1 MMMSDGK
8 SHPPHITD
16 TLPTIKKIKEEHRMN
31 KQPKPDSKKYTD
43 LISEIQKGQIKI
55 PKFQRDFVWSI
66 EKTAKLLDSIL
77 KGYPIGTF
85 ILWETNERLNDIKN
99 IGNLVLPPV
108 PDDIKVQ
115 YVLDGQQRITS
126 LYAAFL
132 GASIQKEGEK
142 KITNYSSI
150 YVDLEGDIDNN
161 DEQIIVSEM
170 PETKNISLKDLL
182 NSKYSDLRENFS
194 NDDIDKIQEYKET
207 FTSYDFSTV
216 VLRKEDIDSAIEVF
230 TRINTGGQ
238 TLTLFEIMSAKTYD
252 EEQNFDMQDRF
263 QKLLKELENSSK
275 YNTISSTVILNVLG
289 LILSKNKEC
298 KRKVVLQLNKQRIID
313 VWDDV
318 ISALKDSIDYFRSV
332 YRIPVSALLPYD
344 ALLVPFSYFFYH
356 QKENPK
362 GNQIKYLE
370 EFFWRLSLSYRYSSS
385 TESKL
390 AQDIKRIDQ
399 ILNGERPNYDDIKVS
414 LNTPK
419 DLIDTGFSA
428 GSSYC
433 KAVLCLLAYYEPKD
447 FQNNGKVI
455 LDNSWLKMANS
466 RNYHHFFPKSYL
478 KKRGISNENSIV
490 NITLVGADLN
500 KRKIRAKAPSIY
512 IQDFMDENDG
522 LQKSIKSHLI
532 NSIDD
537 FGIHSDDYAVF
548 LDKRSTA
555 IFNALRNRIDLKNDD
570 LNVDTELKKL
580 IIRDED
586 EKLEMKSTL
595 RYDLREGKV
604 NKKLEYV
611 IAKTISAFLNSEGG
625 VLIIGVDDSKN
636 VLGLDK
642 DIDTLSK
649 KDIDGFELHLR
660 NIIKKHLGSSFEKY
674 LKVTFPSI
682 DEMTICKIQVLQS
695 GKPVFATHE
704 GKDSFYV
711 RIGNSSIPKNREE
724 QSEYI
729 KLHWK

>member
-1 MMMSDGK
+1 
-8 SHPPHITD
+8 
-16 TLPTIKKIKEEHRMN
+16 MN

-66 EKTAKLLDSIL
+66 DKTAKLLDSIL

-108 PDDIKVQ
+108 PDDVKVQ

-142 KITNYSSI
+142 KITNYGSI
-150 YVDLEGDIDNN
+150 FVDLEGDIDNN
-161 DEQIIVSEM
+161 DEQIIVSEQ

-182 NSKYSDLRENFS
+182 NSKYSDLRENYS
-194 NDDIDKIQEYKET
+194 NEDIDKIQEYKET

-252 EEQNFDMQDRF
+252 EEQKFDMQDRF
-263 QKLLKELENSSK
+263 QKLLKKLEVSK
-275 YNTISSTVILNVLG
+275 YETISSTVILNVLG

-298 KRKVVLQLNKQRIID
+298 KRKVVLQLDKQSIID
-313 VWDDV
+313 IWDDV
-318 ISALKDSIDYFRSV
+318 ISSLKESIDYFRSV
-332 YRIPVSALLPYD
+332 YRIPVSTLLPYD
-344 ALLVPFSYFFYH
+344 ALLVPFSYFFYY
-356 QKENPK
+356 QKEKPK
-362 GNQIKYLE
+362 GEQIKYLE
-370 EFFWRLSLSYRYSSS
+370 EFFWRISLSYRYSSS

-399 ILNGERPNYDDIKVS
+399 ILNGERPNYDE
-414 LNTPK
+414 LNVFLSSPR
-419 DLIDTGFSA
+419 DLIDTNFSA
-428 GSSYC
+428 GNSYC
-433 KAVLCLLAYYEPKD
+433 KAVLCLLAYSEPKD
-447 FQNNGKVI
+447 FQDNGKVI

-466 RNYHHFFPKSYL
+466 KNYHHFFPKSYL
-478 KKRGISNENSIV
+478 RKQGIGNENSIV

-512 IQDFMDENDG
+512 IQDFLNENAE
-522 LQKSIKSHLI
+522 LHKSIKSHLI
-532 NSIDD
+532 DNIDD
-537 FGIHSDDYAVF
+537 FGIHSDDYSVF
-548 LDKRSTA
+548 LEKRATS
-555 IFNALRNRIDLKNDD
+555 IYNALKNRIEFTNTEKIE
-570 LNVDTELKKL
+570 DTELKEL
-580 IIRDED
+580 ILIGEN

-595 RYDLREGKV
+595 RYDLRQNIV
-604 NKKLEYV
+604 NKNLEYV
-611 IAKTISAFLNSEGG
+611 IAKTVSAFLNSEGG
-625 VLIIGVDDSKN
+625 ILIIGVDDN
-636 VLGLDK
+636 GNALGLEK
-642 DIDTLSK
+642 DIETFSK
-649 KDIDGFELHLR
+649 KDVDGFELHLR
-660 NIIKKHLGSSFEKY
+660 NIIKKHLGSNFEKH
-674 LKVTFPSI
+674 LKITFPII
-682 DEMTICKIQVLQS
+682 DEKTICKVKILKS
-695 GKPVFATHE
+695 GRPVFANFE

-711 RIGNSSIPKNREE
+711 RNGNSSIPKNREE
-724 QSEYI
+724 QSEYE

>member
-1 MMMSDGK
+1 
-8 SHPPHITD
+8 
-16 TLPTIKKIKEEHRMN
+16 MN

-66 EKTAKLLDSIL
+66 DKTAKLLDSIL

-99 IGNLVLPPV
+99 IGNLQLPPI

-142 KITNYSSI
+142 KITDYGSI
-150 YVDLEGDIDNN
+150 FVDLEGDIDNN
-161 DEQIIVSEM
+161 DEQIIVSEK
-170 PETKNISLKDLL
+170 PESKNISLKNLL
-182 NSKYSDLRENFS
+182 NSKYSDLREKYS

-252 EEQNFDMQDRF
+252 EEQKFDMQDRF
-263 QKLLKELENSSK
+263 QKLLKELEVSK
-275 YNTISSTVILNVLG
+275 YDTISSTVILNVLG

-298 KRKVVLQLNKQRIID
+298 KRKVVLQLDKQRIID
-313 VWDDV
+313 IWDDV
-318 ISALKDSIDYFRSV
+318 ISALKESIDYFRSV
-332 YRIPVSALLPYD
+332 YRIPVSTLLPYD
-344 ALLVPFSYFFYH
+344 ALLVPFSYFFYF
-356 QKENPK
+356 QKEKPK
-362 GNQIKYLE
+362 GEQIKYLQ
-370 EFFWRLSLSYRYSSS
+370 EFFWRISLSYRYSSS

-399 ILNGERPNYDDIKVS
+399 ILKGERPNYDELKVFLS
-414 LNTPK
+414 SPR
-419 DLIDTGFSA
+419 DLIDTNFSA
-428 GSSYC
+428 GNSYC
-433 KAVLCLLAYYEPKD
+433 KAVLCLLAYSEPKD
-447 FQNNGKVI
+447 FLDNGKVI

-466 RNYHHFFPKSYL
+466 KNYHHFFPKSYL
-478 KKRGISNENSIV
+478 RKQGIGNENSIV

-500 KRKIRAKAPSIY
+500 KRKIKAKAPSIY
-512 IQDFMDENDG
+512 IQDFLDENDG
-522 LQKSIKSHLI
+522 LNKSIKSHLI
-532 NSIDD
+532 DNIDD
-537 FGIHSDDYAVF
+537 FGIHSDDYNVF
-548 LDKRSTA
+548 LEKRATS
-555 IFNALRNRIDLKNDD
+555 IFNALKDRIELKNTEK
-570 LNVDTELKKL
+570 VEDTELKEL
-580 IIRDED
+580 ILIGEN

-595 RYDLREGKV
+595 RYDLRQNIV
-604 NKKLEYV
+604 NKNLEYV
-611 IAKTISAFLNSEGG
+611 IAKTVSAFLNSEGG
-625 VLIIGVDDSKN
+625 ILIIGVDDDGN
-636 VLGLDK
+636 ALGLEK
-642 DIDTLSK
+642 DIETFSK

-660 NIIKKHLGSSFEKY
+660 NIIKKHLGSNFEKH
-674 LKVTFPSI
+674 LKVSFPII
-682 DEMTICKIQVLQS
+682 DEKTICKVKILKS
-695 GKPVFATHE
+695 GKPVFANFE

-711 RIGNSSIPKNREE
+711 RNGNSSIPKNREE
-724 QSEYI
+724 QSEYE

>member
-1 MMMSDGK
+1 M
-8 SHPPHITD
+8 
-16 TLPTIKKIKEEHRMN
+16 
-31 KQPKPDSKKYTD
+31 
-43 LISEIQKGQIKI
+43 ISEIQKGQIKI

-99 IGNLVLPPV
+99 IGNLELPPV

-142 KITNYSSI
+142 KITNYGSI
-150 YVDLEGDIDNN
+150 FVDLEGDIDNN
-161 DEQIIVSEM
+161 DEQIIVSEQ
-170 PETKNISLKDLL
+170 PENTYITLNEVLNFNDNLL
-182 NSKYSDLRENFS
+182 EIKERFSDEQFKKIHQYSQTFS
-194 NDDIDKIQEYKET
+194 T
-207 FTSYDFSTV
+207 YDFSTV

-263 QKLLKELENSSK
+263 QKLLKELESNSK

-298 KRKVVLQLNKQRIID
+298 KRKVVLQLDKQRIID
-313 VWDDV
+313 IWDDV

-332 YRIPVSALLPYD
+332 YRIPVSTLLPYD
-344 ALLVPFSYFFYH
+344 ALLVPFTYFFYH

-362 GNQIKYLE
+362 GEQIKYLE
-370 EFFWRLSLSYRYSSS
+370 EFFWRISLSYRYSSS

-399 ILNGERPNYDDIKVS
+399 ILNGERPNYDEIKVF
-414 LNTPK
+414 LNSPK

-433 KAVLCLLAYYEPKD
+433 KAVLCLLAFYEPKD

-478 KKRGISNENSIV
+478 KKRGIGNENSIV

-522 LQKSIKSHLI
+522 LSKSIKSHLI
-532 NSIDD
+532 ENIDD
-537 FGIHSDDYAVF
+537 FGIHSDDYSVF
-548 LDKRSTA
+548 LEKRATA
-555 IFNALRNRIDLKNDD
+555 IYKALKNRIDLKNNDGIED
-570 LNVDTELKKL
+570 AELKKL
-580 IIRDED
+580 ILIGEN

-595 RYDLREGKV
+595 RYDLRQNIV
-604 NKKLEYV
+604 NKNLEFV
-611 IAKTISAFLNSEGG
+611 IAKTVSAFLNSDGG
-625 VLIIGVDDSKN
+625 VLIIGVDDDGN
-636 VLGLDK
+636 ALGLEK
-642 DIDTLSK
+642 DIETLSK

-660 NIIKKHLGSSFEKY
+660 NIIKKYLGSNFEKY
-674 LKVTFPSI
+674 LKVTFPTI
-682 DEMTICKIQVLQS
+682 DDKTICKVKILKS
-695 GKPVFATHE
+695 GKPVFANFE
-704 GKDSFYV
+704 GKDGFYV
-711 RIGNSSIPKNREE
+711 RNGNSSIPKNREE
-724 QSEYI
+724 QSEYE

>member
-1 MMMSDGK
+1 
-8 SHPPHITD
+8 
-16 TLPTIKKIKEEHRMN
+16 MN

-66 EKTAKLLDSIL
+66 DKTAKLLDSIL

-142 KITNYSSI
+142 KITNYGSI
-150 YVDLEGDIDNN
+150 FVDLEGDIDNN
-161 DEQIIVSEM
+161 DEQIIVSEQ

-182 NSKYSDLRENFS
+182 NSKYSDLRENYS
-194 NDDIDKIQEYKET
+194 NEDIDKIQEYKET

-252 EEQNFDMQDRF
+252 EEQKFDMQDRF
-263 QKLLKELENSSK
+263 QKLLKQLKVSK
-275 YNTISSTVILNVLG
+275 YETISSTVILNVLG

-298 KRKVVLQLNKQRIID
+298 KRKVVLQLDKQSIID
-313 VWDDV
+313 IWDDV
-318 ISALKDSIDYFRSV
+318 ISSLKESIDYFRSV
-332 YRIPVSALLPYD
+332 YRIPVSTLLPYD
-344 ALLVPFSYFFYH
+344 ALLVPFSYFFYY
-356 QKENPK
+356 QKEKPK
-362 GNQIKYLE
+362 GEQIKYLE
-370 EFFWRLSLSYRYSSS
+370 EFFWRISLSYRYSSS

-399 ILNGERPNYDDIKVS
+399 ILNGERPNYDELKVFLS
-414 LNTPK
+414 SPR
-419 DLIDTGFSA
+419 DLIDTNFSA
-428 GSSYC
+428 GNSYC
-433 KAVLCLLAYYEPKD
+433 KAVLCLLAYSEPKD
-447 FQNNGKVI
+447 FQDNGKVI

-466 RNYHHFFPKSYL
+466 KNYHHFFPKSYL
-478 KKRGISNENSIV
+478 RKQGIGNENSIV

-512 IQDFMDENDG
+512 IQDFLDENAE
-522 LQKSIKSHLI
+522 LHKSIKSHLI
-532 NSIDD
+532 DNIDD
-537 FGIHSDDYAVF
+537 FGIHSDDYSVF
-548 LDKRSTA
+548 LEKRATS
-555 IFNALRNRIDLKNDD
+555 IYNALKNRIEFTNTEKIE
-570 LNVDTELKKL
+570 DTELKEL
-580 IIRDED
+580 ILIGEN

-595 RYDLREGKV
+595 RYDLRQNIV
-604 NKKLEYV
+604 NKNLEYV
-611 IAKTISAFLNSEGG
+611 IAKTVSAFLNSEGG
-625 VLIIGVDDSKN
+625 ILIIGVDDN
-636 VLGLDK
+636 GNALGLEK
-642 DIDTLSK
+642 DIETFSK
-649 KDIDGFELHLR
+649 KDVDGFELHLR
-660 NIIKKHLGSSFEKY
+660 NIIKKHLGSNFEKH
-674 LKVTFPSI
+674 LKITFPII
-682 DEMTICKIQVLQS
+682 DEKTICKVKILKS
-695 GKPVFATHE
+695 GRPVFANFE

-711 RIGNSSIPKNREE
+711 RNGNSSIPKNREE
-724 QSEYI
+724 QSEYE

>member
-1 MMMSDGK
+1 
-8 SHPPHITD
+8 
-16 TLPTIKKIKEEHRMN
+16 MN

-66 EKTAKLLDSIL
+66 DKTAKLLDSIL

-142 KITNYSSI
+142 KITNYGSI
-150 YVDLEGDIDNN
+150 FVDLEGDIDNN
-161 DEQIIVSEM
+161 DEQIIVSEQ
-170 PETKNISLKDLL
+170 PETKNITLKDLL
-182 NSKYSDLRENFS
+182 NSKYSDLRENYS
-194 NDDIDKIQEYKET
+194 NEDIDKIQEYKET

-252 EEQNFDMQDRF
+252 EEQQFDMQDRF
-263 QKLLKELENSSK
+263 QKLLKQLEISK
-275 YNTISSTVILNVLG
+275 YETISSTVILNVLG

-298 KRKVVLQLNKQRIID
+298 KRKVVLQLDKQRIID
-313 VWDDV
+313 IWDDV
-318 ISALKDSIDYFRSV
+318 ISSLKESIDYFRSV
-332 YRIPVSALLPYD
+332 YRIPVSTLLPYD
-344 ALLVPFSYFFYH
+344 ALLVPFTYFFYH
-356 QKENPK
+356 HKEKPK
-362 GNQIKYLE
+362 GELIKYLE
-370 EFFWRLSLSYRYSSS
+370 EFFWRISLSYRYSSS

-399 ILNGERPNYDDIKVS
+399 ILNGERPNYDELKVFLS
-414 LNTPK
+414 SPR
-419 DLIDTGFSA
+419 DLIDTNFSA
-428 GSSYC
+428 GNSYC
-433 KAVLCLLAYYEPKD
+433 KAVLCLLAYSEPKD
-447 FQNNGKVI
+447 FQDNGKVI

-466 RNYHHFFPKSYL
+466 KNYHHFFPKSYL
-478 KKRGISNENSIV
+478 RKQGIGNENSIV

-512 IQDFMDENDG
+512 IQDFLDENAE
-522 LQKSIKSHLI
+522 LHKSIKSHLI
-532 NSIDD
+532 DNIDD
-537 FGIHSDDYAVF
+537 FGIYSDDYAVF
-548 LDKRSTA
+548 LEKRATS
-555 IFNALRNRIDLKNDD
+555 IYKALKNRIEFTNTEKIE
-570 LNVDTELKKL
+570 DTELKEL
-580 IIRDED
+580 ILIGEN

-595 RYDLREGKV
+595 RYDLRQNIV
-604 NKKLEYV
+604 NKNLEYV
-611 IAKTISAFLNSEGG
+611 IAKTVSAFLNSEGG
-625 VLIIGVDDSKN
+625 ILIIGVDDN
-636 VLGLDK
+636 GNALGLEK
-642 DIDTLSK
+642 DIETFAK
-649 KDIDGFELHLR
+649 KDVDGFELHLR
-660 NIIKKHLGSSFEKY
+660 NIIKKHLGSNFEKH
-674 LKVTFPSI
+674 LKITFPTI
-682 DEMTICKIQVLQS
+682 DEKTICKVKILKS
-695 GKPVFATHE
+695 GKPVFANFE

-711 RIGNSSIPKNREE
+711 RNGNSSIPKNREE
-724 QSEYI
+724 QSEYE